1 MTFTDWRADQ
11 KEPSAIRP
19 YILLDSAHGF
29 QWNGRE
35 NTDDNNNGYICKK
48 IQLVCDIKIEMIKCK
63 QFEILSNTSCLVI
76 WYCVTFIIW
85 LDV

>member
-29 QWNGRE
+29 QWNGRD

-48 IQLVCDIKIEMIKCK
+48 K
-63 QFEILSNTSCLVI
+63 FEFSTKVDGQVI
-76 WYCVTFIIW
+76 SPIFGRLTRRTVWPPVFKSS
-85 LDV
+85 